1 MKSRHGQDPG
11 PTLVL
16 QHAVP
21 RDVLLARLGRPV
33 VVDDQRAMVVVHV
46 VDEHGSRSPTAAR
59 RVAGPA
65 AAGPAHSAGSQE
77 AELAERSV
85 VVEVQRHPS
94 PAASSAAGNGVVSVG
109 AATAFGQEAAV
120 ASEGVAVDPQAAP
133 AAAAPDL
140 SVRDLA
146 VQPAGRDEAVEE
158 EGVGD
163 VDPDAASSSSAS
175 LRASGT
181 AEQFRL
187 VEIAVGQADRNAI
200 CAAKKESRH
209 HLRELSFC
217 LLDFSAASQSSS
229 NHPDTSVPPPTPH
242 PPPPTP
248 GSSQLVQVTVC
259 QTNRNEE

>member
-46 VDEHGSRSPTAAR
+46 VDKHGSRSPTAAR
-59 RVAGPA
+59 PVAGAA

-94 PAASSAAGNGVVSVG
+94 PAASSAAGNGVGSVG

-120 ASEGVAVDPQAAP
+120 AGEGVAVDPQAAP
-133 AAAAPDL
+133 AATAPDL
-140 SVRDLA
+140 SVRDLT

-229 NHPDTSVPPPTPH
+229 NHPDTSVPPPTHPH
-242 PPPPTP
+242 THPRQFTARTGHRVSNQP
-248 GSSQLVQVTVC
+248 
-259 QTNRNEE
+259 E